1 MQVLLLQIS
10 HLILPPCHYCGF
22 KTFLPFCVGICRQ
35 TKPFLLF
42 MLWWAPT
49 FHMDTAWWEVLFIY
63 VFLIIHYCFL
73 EKKIIFFTRL
83 SWRQFPWEANSLF
96 SSYVHHFKSQIL
108 DHSLIINRGDSSFCI
123 FPFLTHCFSVSLCTQ
138 TICSVFEDRKSSSR
152 SWAKNESCR
161 NFIGKEMS
169 SHGLNRKYKLF
180 SEEKRVDYLHGSR

>member
-1 MQVLLLQIS
+1 MLKLDLSAYLFLFILNILFYWCLFLSSIYVSLVISTSSVNYVIIVFCNIFFFLIFFFLYLKTLQVLLLQIS

-73 EKKIIFFTRL
+73 EKKIIFFTRAVMKTIPL
-83 SWRQFPWEANSLF
+83 RSKQSFLFLCSSL
-96 SSYVHHFKSQIL
+96 
-108 DHSLIINRGDSSFCI
+108 
-123 FPFLTHCFSVSLCTQ
+123 
-138 TICSVFEDRKSSSR
+138 
-152 SWAKNESCR
+152 
-161 NFIGKEMS
+161 
-169 SHGLNRKYKLF
+169 
-180 SEEKRVDYLHGSR
+180 